1 LRSQKSLCYSS
12 DGHYDSARV
21 LAAASREAAGLTQNL
36 FKTKAKGVKQ

>member
-1 LRSQKSLCYSS
+1 LRWLKSLCYSS
-12 DGHYDSARV
+12 DGYYDSARV